1 MLENVREVTVVI
13 NLDKT
18 CNPFA
23 GMVDWLESLRDLNF
37 NGQVDIWQRRAS
49 RSLEKFSKL
58 RKVRFGNLLNR

>member
-18 CNPFA
+18 RNPFA

-37 NGQVDIWQRRAS
+37 NGKVDIWQS
-49 RSLEKFSKL
+49 
-58 RKVRFGNLLNR
+58 RFGREERRGLQRSTRS

>member
-18 CNPFA
+18 RNPFA

-37 NGQVDIWQRRAS
+37 NGQVDIWQRSAS
-49 RSLEKFSKL
+49 RSPEKCSKL
-58 RKVRFGNLLNR
+58 REVRFGNLSNR